1 MRYCQG
7 FAAHE
12 TRLWP
17 FALALPRHQLPGP
30 IPLALSFCEKAPEV
44 WLIQL
49 KYAERCAALAL
60 LAKLANTGN
69 AVKGTD
75 RLTGDGTFIA
85 KALVF
90 SLGWPCLA
98 SYSIPHPA
106 DLSAV
111 CVHLET
117 TVE

>member
-1 MRYCQG
+1 MDYD
-7 FAAHE
+7 
-12 TRLWP
+12 
-17 FALALPRHQLPGP
+17 ALYGLCVIAKDSPRIKRAFGPLPSLSLVTSSPVPP

-75 RLTGDGTFIA
+75 RLTGDRTFNSQ
-85 KALVF
+85 
-90 SLGWPCLA
+90 SLGL
-98 SYSIPHPA
+98 
-106 DLSAV
+106 
-111 CVHLET
+111 
-117 TVE
+117 